1 MIKKEG
7 QSLTYELLENY
18 PTKREIISGRLLC
31 AEEILR
37 TSLFNLGFEKM
48 WELLCEEEKSELK
61 SIVLSRG

>member
-18 PTKREIISGRLLC
+18 PTKREIISGRLLG

-48 WELLCEEEKSELK
+48 WELLCEEEKLELK